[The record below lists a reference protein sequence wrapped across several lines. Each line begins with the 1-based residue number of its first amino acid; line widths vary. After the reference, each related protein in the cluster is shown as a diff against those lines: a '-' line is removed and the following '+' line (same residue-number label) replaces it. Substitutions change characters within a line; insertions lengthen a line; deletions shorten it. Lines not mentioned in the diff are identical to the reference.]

1 MSATTPS
8 LLSSNTGHHAP
19 VVHQII
25 RIDLIF
31 VEDTELSEGP
41 SASFPIAQDRMAIAR
56 QASLLAYPSVRLYLR
71 TVKQFAQS
79 GAAQEH
85 GEQPRSRVWAAILV
99 RPRPSS
105 TPYSWANRCSFSC
118 PQVEADAA
126 STPSAQRIAYRASL
140 RAIFGQVDA
149 TAVQGPRRRASQIQA
164 EVVRGDALS
173 SDGLGSMEEP
183 SLVRECFQRRT
194 RQLVGD
200 QVPHC
205 EYAIR
210 GVIVFRWG
218 KQQEL
223 GLRERIRCKDLP
235 MGLGTRWYLH
245 PEVLACSERLR
256 LRERLLG
263 LGAGE
268 AEVAGQ
274 CPARSGVDHALVD
287 VLLDVLTANQVVLP
301 LRLVLYLADLDHL
314 QSQRHAPG
322 AVPGLHPPHRPVE
335 HQLHQS
341 LHRVVRGKVHLVK

>member
-99 RPRPSS
+99 R
-105 TPYSWANRCSFSC
+105 
-118 PQVEADAA
+118 
-126 STPSAQRIAYRASL
+126 L